1 MGYSKF
7 VKKVGAYSALAIG
20 GYLISKSIRRARR
33 TLTLNNK
40 VVLITGGSRGLGI
53 VLARKI
59 AKEGGKVVICGRSDE
74 SLDEASRDLEKI
86 TSKYLALQCD
96 ITDKHQIKQLIQRI
110 NSEIGTVDVLINNA
124 GIIQVAPMDLMDDED
139 YKSAMNV
146 HTWGA
151 LNLIN
156 EVLPEMK
163 RKKAGRIV
171 NIISIGGIISYPHLL
186 PYNVSKHA
194 LSGLSKGVAAEVNSR
209 NIRVTSVYPGLMRT
223 GSPRN
228 VEVKGKYE
236 KEYAWFKI
244 ADSLPGL
251 SMNTEKAATRI
262 IEAMKRGDYTLVL
275 SFPAKIIA
283 FLQALVPDLTISLFK
298 LDNYF
303 LPSKPRIVDSG
314 ISRKGYESES
324 DLSRN
329 ILTKKTDK
337 AAVENLER

>member
-1 MGYSKF
+1 MIYSKF
-7 VKKVGAYSALAIG
+7 VKKLGTYSAYAIG
-20 GYLISKSIRRARR
+20 GYLIGKTIMRARR
-33 TLTLNNK
+33 TFTLTNK
-40 VVLITGGSRGLGI
+40 VVLITGGSRGLGL

-86 TSKYLALQCD
+86 TSKHLAVPCD
-96 ITDKHQIKQLIQRI
+96 ITDKQQVKQLIQRI
-110 NSEIGTVDVLINNA
+110 NAEIGTVDVLINNA
-124 GIIQVAPMDLMDDED
+124 GIVQVAPMELMDDED
-139 YKSAMNV
+139 YKSAMDV

-156 EVLPEMK
+156 EVLPGMK
-163 RKKAGRIV
+163 RKKMGRIV

-194 LSGLSKGVAAEVNSR
+194 LSGLSKGVAAEVNDR

-228 VEVKGKYE
+228 IEVKGKHE

-251 SMNTEKAATRI
+251 SMNSDKAANRI
-262 IEAMKRGDYTLVL
+262 IEAMKRGDQTLVL
-275 SFPAKIIA
+275 SFPAKVAAFFQAIA
-283 FLQALVPDLTISLFK
+283 PDFTVTMFK

-303 LPSKPRIVDSG
+303 LPSKPRVVDGSQ
-314 ISRKGYESES
+314 SRKGYESETN
-324 DLSRN
+324 LSRN
-329 ILTKKTDK
+329 ILTKETDK